1 MVSREVTFLP
11 KLQGS
16 PSITVGRFG
25 AFGSQFLTTLPPLIP
40 RWVEAI
46 ST

>member
-1 MVSREVTFLP
+1 MVSREITSSQL
-11 KLQGS
+11 LHGS